1 LKQVLRKRQDIAFY
15 IKLFPLKRIHPE
27 SYEKSKAI
35 FCARSLKLLEQAFM
49 GKPLPPAPED
59 CDTSALD
66 ASIAQAEALGV
77 RSTPTIILPDGRKVS
92 GFRNAEALIQMIDEA
107 ARYLQRQGIEQA
119 PQEAP

>member
-1 LKQVLRKRQDIAFY
+1 
-15 IKLFPLKRIHPE
+15 
-27 SYEKSKAI
+27 
-35 FCARSLKLLEQAFM
+35 
-49 GKPLPPAPED
+49 
-59 CDTSALD
+59 
-66 ASIAQAEALGV
+66 V